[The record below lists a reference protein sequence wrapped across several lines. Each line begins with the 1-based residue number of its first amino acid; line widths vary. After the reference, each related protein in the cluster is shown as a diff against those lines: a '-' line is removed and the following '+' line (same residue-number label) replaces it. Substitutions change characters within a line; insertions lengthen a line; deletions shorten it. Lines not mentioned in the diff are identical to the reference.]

1 MLYRSLIAGLILT
14 GAAFA
19 QLTSFPKPKYF
30 RETFNKTVPKVELQA
45 PAKLKDFVQ
54 GDKLE
59 LSLKN
64 YLELVM
70 ANNTDIQIQKLSV
83 ELPKNAIMR
92 AFGRWDPTASAQFS
106 TTRATQPVSNLQDT
120 GGTANEVKTLSQP
133 AQFAVTQLLP
143 TGTTYTV
150 GFNAAKSTTTSSA
163 STYNPSLTSSLNV
176 SFAQPLLQNRGTYVN
191 RLTVAMNRSA
201 LRGAEYTMKDRIIT
215 LVSQAENAYWDV
227 INARENLRVAESA
240 EQTSI
245 KFLDLQQRMLEL
257 GALSPLDIYQ
267 SQQQVAQRKVDTAQA
282 RFNLTAVEDVLRR
295 QIGVDLD
302 PDVRKLPIV
311 LTETVDAPVDTKV
324 DREASIEKALAQRP
338 DLRSVLQSLD
348 QDDLRIEQSRNAL
361 LPNLQLIGGYTSTGR
376 GGIFYPRTQALT
388 PAQIAAGLVPAPTTP
403 VPGGFGDALDQLFN
417 FGFSTYQ
424 LGLRLN
430 FPIKSRA
437 ASADM
442 ADAVVRKKQD
452 TLTLRTTQQT
462 IRLNV
467 LNAITNLES
476 SQEAVKLAKVSLDF
490 AQKNLDAANKK
501 YELGTGLQLDVTN
514 AQDRVVSAES
524 LVVTN
529 QIRLR
534 KNLINLLVTT
544 GNLLEER
551 GIVIQ

>member
-19 QLTSFPKPKYF
+19 QLTSFPKPNYF
-30 RETFNKTVPKVELQA
+30 RETFNKSVPKVELQA

>member
-1 MLYRSLIAGLILT
+1 
-14 GAAFA
+14 
-19 QLTSFPKPKYF
+19 LTSFPKPNYF
-30 RETFNKTVPKVELQA
+30 RETFNKTVPKVELQS

-59 LSLKN
+59 LSLKS

-83 ELPKNAIMR
+83 ELPKNAILR
-92 AFGRWDPTASAQFS
+92 AFGRWDPVAAAQFT

-120 GGTANEVKTLSQP
+120 GGTANELKTLSQP
-133 AQFAVTQLLP
+133 AQFSVSQLLP
-143 TGTTYTV
+143 TGTNYTV
-150 GFNAAKSTTTSSA
+150 GFNASKSTTSSSA
-163 STYNPSLTSSLNV
+163 STYNPALSSSL
-176 SFAQPLLQNRGTYVN
+176 SITFAQPLLQNRGTYVN

-282 RFNLTAVEDVLRR
+282 RFTLTAVEDVLRK

-302 PDVRKLPIV
+302 PDVRKLPVV
-311 LTETVDAPVDTKV
+311 LTETVEVPVDTKV
-324 DREASIEKALAQRP
+324 DRESSIEKALAERP
-338 DLRSVLQSLD
+338 DLKGVLQSLD

-361 LPNLQLIGGYTSTGR
+361 LPNLSLIGNYSSTGR
-376 GGIFYPRTQALT
+376 GGIFYPRQQALT
-388 PAQIAAGLVPAPTTP
+388 PAQIAAGLVPAATTP
-403 VPGGFGDALDQLFN
+403 VPGGFGDALTQLFN
-417 FGFSTYQ
+417 FGFSSYQ

-430 FPIKSRA
+430 FPLKSRA

-442 ADAVVRKKQD
+442 ADAVVRKKTD

-462 IRLNV
+462 VRLNV

>member
-19 QLTSFPKPKYF
+19 QLTSFPKPNYF